1 LRETALHIFS
11 FCRWPDETRSISEYF
26 LKMNEPNLKAYNCD
40 QVING
45 VRYVH
50 NAFGYL
56 REEGIPKYNLKQ
68 LWGADNRNDAD
79 QVVVLPELWS
89 KL

>member
-1 LRETALHIFS
+1 MSQHWGADFY

-26 LKMNEPNLKAYNCD
+26 LKMDELNLKAYNYD

-50 NAFGYL
+50 NAFGYS
-56 REEGIPKYNLKQ
+56 REEGIPKYHLKQ
-68 LWGADNRNDAD
+68 IWGADIRNDSD

-89 KL
+89 K